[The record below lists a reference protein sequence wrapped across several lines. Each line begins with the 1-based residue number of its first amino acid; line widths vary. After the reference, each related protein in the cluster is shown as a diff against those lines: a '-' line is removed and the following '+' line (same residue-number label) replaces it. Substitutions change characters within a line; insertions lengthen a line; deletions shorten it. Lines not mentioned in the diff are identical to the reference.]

1 MISSLALKI
10 NWFPVFFPCI
20 YYISVLY
27 PLVLLSMYDYHHRG
41 RCWKESLLDI
51 VRLGYYRY
59 WNPVLSLSD
68 WEYHWHSFL
77 SLEIFVD
84 LLRRHSNRIAM
95 MFLSQFLVYTSLIQ
109 LSSPP
114 IQIRDNLKT
123 LAFYYRIHSIFR
135 F

>member
-1 MISSLALKI
+1 MT
-10 NWFPVFFPCI
+10 F
-20 YYISVLY
+20 
-27 PLVLLSMYDYHHRG
+27 
-41 RCWKESLLDI
+41 CWKESLLDI
-51 VRLGYYRY
+51 IRLGYYRY

-95 MFLSQFLVYTSLIQ
+95 ILFPQFLVYRSLIQ

-123 LAFYYRIHSIFR
+123 LSILLSYSLR
-135 F
+135 LSILKVMSYSSSTSDRQNEHTHNTHTNTS